1 MPAPNECNLGK
12 LPVETGTDVVLPTT
26 LEWRGSSIGCDDYR
40 IGVTDSAPTALIVY
54 VLGRYPSGAMKF
66 LKQCL
71 TILFGVAFLNA
82 SALGAHL
89 HQCFDGKEPRLSLH
103 VYDGQANQHHA
114 GTSEQHNDNDLD
126 LSDQAF
132 GKVLKVNSSMPPL
145 SSGWIAP
152 VVSRVET
159 KTRFADADE
168 PSVAS
173 LRSLPPPQ
181 RGPPA

>member
-1 MPAPNECNLGK
+1 
-12 LPVETGTDVVLPTT
+12 
-26 LEWRGSSIGCDDYR
+26 
-40 IGVTDSAPTALIVY
+40 
-54 VLGRYPSGAMKF
+54 MKY

-103 VYDGQANQHHA
+103 VYDGQEDQHHA
-114 GTSEQHNDNDLD
+114 GTSERHNDNDLE

-132 GKVLKVNSSMPPL
+132 GKVLKVNSSAPPL
-145 SSGWIAP
+145 ASGWIAP
-152 VVSRVET
+152 VISRVAT
-159 KTRFADADE
+159 TARFADSDE
-168 PSVAS
+168 RPFAS